1 MLQELGLL
9 ECADT
14 IIGAP
19 LLKGITG
26 GERKRTS
33 VGVELVVKPAL
44 VFLDEPTSG
53 LDSYSAMQLI
63 KVLKK
68 VVNTGSSVLFTIHQ
82 PSSDVY
88 NAFDQI
94 ILMNIGQV
102 MASGTAD
109 NMYSFFSH
117 DNSADWIT

>member
-1 MLQELGLL
+1 
-9 ECADT
+9 
-14 IIGAP
+14 
-19 LLKGITG
+19 
-26 GERKRTS
+26 
-33 VGVELVVKPAL
+33 
-44 VFLDEPTSG
+44 
-53 LDSYSAMQLI
+53 MQLI
-63 KVLKK
+63 RVLKK

-102 MASGTAD
+102 MASETAD
-109 NMYSFFSH
+109 NIYSFFSDKGHSISNH